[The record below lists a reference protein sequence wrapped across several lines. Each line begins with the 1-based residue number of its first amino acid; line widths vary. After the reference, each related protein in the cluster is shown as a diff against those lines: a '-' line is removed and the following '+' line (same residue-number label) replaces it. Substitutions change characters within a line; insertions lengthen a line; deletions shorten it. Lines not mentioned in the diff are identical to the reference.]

1 MKTSPPELL
10 HADMRSVAQSCP
22 TLRLPG
28 LQPSRHLCPWDSPG
42 KNTAVGCHAL
52 LQGIFL
58 TQGSNPRLLGLLHWQ
73 AGSLPPAPPG
83 KPKDDR
89 VAAQCPLWSLMTRSM
104 RSALGLLGGGIK
116 LRLDEVKP
124 QRCRETAQWENV
136 IFPAPHTFPETP
148 DTVRL
153 WTSLAP
159 CCLWGQRA
167 QVLRERGRGRRK
179 EAEGLSKLSP
189 PKTIRLFVTVFWGI
203 PTAIQFKLPR
213 ELKGNYLRLSPL
225 EIR

>member
-1 MKTSPPELL
+1 MRSFPLGSRFTRVLVLL
-10 HADMRSVAQSCP
+10 RGRRVRAGPGSLLADTHVECSVAQSCP

-58 TQGSNPRLLGLLHWQ
+58 TQGSNPHLLGLLHWQ

-116 LRLDEVKP
+116 PRLDEVKP
-124 QRCRETAQWENV
+124 QRCRETAQ
-136 IFPAPHTFPETP
+136 
-148 DTVRL
+148 
-153 WTSLAP
+153 
-159 CCLWGQRA
+159 
-167 QVLRERGRGRRK
+167 
-179 EAEGLSKLSP
+179 
-189 PKTIRLFVTVFWGI
+189 
-203 PTAIQFKLPR
+203 
-213 ELKGNYLRLSPL
+213 
-225 EIR
+225 